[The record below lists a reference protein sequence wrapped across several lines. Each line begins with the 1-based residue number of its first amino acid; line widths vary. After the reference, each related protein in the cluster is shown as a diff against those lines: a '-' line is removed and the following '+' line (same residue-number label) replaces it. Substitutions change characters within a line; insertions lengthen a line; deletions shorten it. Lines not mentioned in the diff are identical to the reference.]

1 MQLIT
6 DFTDGLHF
14 NIQLFQRNLQLL
26 NDLISPGLDY
36 TVLHFAS
43 LMNFRNLPVR
53 QTEIRVSDKS
63 PEIEKTHSFQFNG
76 KTFVEKFTLP
86 VIPIISRYDF
96 FSRYLLRQILM
107 NWKVCC
113 FPTDKIQPSDSSQ
126 KQQKISIPAM

>member
-53 QTEIRVSDKS
+53 QTEIRVPDKS
-63 PEIEKTHSFQFNG
+63 PEMKEYKMY
-76 KTFVEKFTLP
+76 KVAL
-86 VIPIISRYDF
+86 SRMHIHA
-96 FSRYLLRQILM
+96 SHNRL
-107 NWKVCC
+107 
-113 FPTDKIQPSDSSQ
+113 
-126 KQQKISIPAM
+126 

>member
-63 PEIEKTHSFQFNG
+63 PEIEKTHSLQFNG

-86 VIPIISRYDF
+86 VIPIISRYD
-96 FSRYLLRQILM
+96 
-107 NWKVCC
+107 
-113 FPTDKIQPSDSSQ
+113 SSPD
-126 KQQKISIPAM
+126 ISSVKS